1 MPAAPAFPA
10 ARDRAGELPFSVT
23 ELKRIP
29 SPSPEV
35 FRREHVRTS
44 RAVVV
49 TGLTD
54 RWLPLRE
61 WTADR
66 LAARY
71 GRSKVVAAVLAGG
84 TLKDHG
90 RRGVV
95 FRHVE
100 LGAFVASLE
109 LPGAAADYVTAPPW
123 DFPPAFQDDYRVPSY
138 CAGSPHLR
146 TKLWVGKTGTVT
158 PFHRDLP
165 HNFHVHLSGRKRWL
179 LVAPRDS
186 SRMYSRGL
194 RSGMPNFSHVDPEAP
209 DWTRHPRF
217 RDVTVYGATLAPGE
231 TLFIPQGWWHHTRSL
246 DHTVSMNFWWGG
258 RLVLAAATASS
269 AFKHLRGICSNEWK

>member
-1 MPAAPAFPA
+1 MPAASASPA
-10 ARDRAGELPFSVT
+10 ARAGAGALRVPVNELERVPG
-23 ELKRIP
+23 P
-29 SPSPEV
+29 SLDV
-35 FRREHVRTS
+35 FRRDYVRAS
-44 RAVVV
+44 RAVVL
-49 TGLTD
+49 TGLTNGWRSLSD
-54 RWLPLRE
+54 
-61 WTADR
+61 WTPDR

-71 GRSKVVAAVLAGG
+71 GKAQVVAAVLAGG

-90 RRGVV
+90 ARGVV
-95 FRHVE
+95 FRHVG
-100 LGAFVASLE
+100 LGDFVASLD
-109 LPGAAADYVTAPPW
+109 LPGDAADYVTAPPW
-123 DFPPAFQDDYRVPSY
+123 DFPPAFQDDYRVPAY

-146 TKLWVGKTGTVT
+146 AKLWVGKAGTVT

-165 HNFHVHLSGRKRWL
+165 HNFHVHLGGRKRWL

-186 SRMYSRGL
+186 SRMYSRGF

-217 RDVTVYGATLAPGE
+217 RDVTVYGATLGPGE
-231 TLFIPQGWWHHTRSL
+231 TLFIPQGWWHHTSSL

-269 AFKHLRGICSNEWK
+269 AFKRLRGICLNEWK

>member
-1 MPAAPAFPA
+1 MPATSASSA
-10 ARDRAGELPFSVT
+10 ARDRTGELEFPIC
-23 ELKRIP
+23 ELDRIP
-29 SPSPEV
+29 APPPDE
-35 FRREHVRTS
+35 FRRTYVRPS
-44 RAVVV
+44 RAVVL

-54 RWLPLRE
+54 GWLPLRD

-66 LAARY
+66 LATRY
-71 GRSKVVAAVLAGG
+71 GQSQVVAAVLAGS

-90 RRGVV
+90 TRGVV
-95 FRHVE
+95 FRHVA
-100 LGAFVASLE
+100 LGEFVASLDQ
-109 LPGAAADYVTAPPW
+109 PGDAAHYVTAPPW
-123 DFPPAFQDDYRVPSY
+123 DLPPAFQDDYRAPAY
-138 CAGSPHLR
+138 CAGSAHLR
-146 TKLWVGKTGTVT
+146 TKLWLGKTGTVT

-209 DWTRHPRF
+209 DWARHPRF
-217 RDVTVYGATLAPGE
+217 RDVAVFGATLGPGD

-258 RLVLAAATASS
+258 RLVLAAATASG
-269 AFKHLRGICSNEWK
+269 AFKRIRGICQNEWK